1 MGRLEGKTAI
11 ITGGTKGLGE
21 AAARRFVKEG
31 ARVVIAGR
39 SEEDGR
45 RLEAELGEGCLF
57 FRLDVTDYE
66 NWKECIAF
74 VRERLGLLDIL
85 INNAGISVAEN
96 IAEASP
102 ESYDQIIDVN
112 QKGVFYGMKL
122 AIEAM
127 RENPPFGDPAGE
139 GPATEAQGYAGQ
151 NSSATEAPGCAGQN
165 SSATE
170 APGYAGQA
178 APSGRRTCSIVNT
191 ASIDGVVGDSLYF
204 AYCASKAAVEAMTR
218 CAALYCGEHGLPIRV
233 NAVAPG
239 YILTPMAEQ
248 DAAERGMTIEEYERE
263 MAKDHPI
270 GYIGRPEDIANAY
283 LYLASDEAAFV
294 TGTTLAVDGGYTAK

>member
-74 VRERLGLLDIL
+74 VRERLGRLDIL

-127 RENPPFGDPAGE
+127 RENPPLGDPAGE
-139 GPATEAQGYAGQ
+139 GP
-151 NSSATEAPGCAGQN
+151 
-165 SSATE
+165 ATE

-218 CAALYCGEHGLPIRV
+218 CAALYCGENGLPIRV

>member
-45 RLEAELGEGCLF
+45 RLEAEIGDGCLF

-74 VRERLGLLDIL
+74 VRERLGRLDIL

-122 AIEAM
+122 AIETM

-139 GPATEAQGYAGQ
+139 GPATEA
-151 NSSATEAPGCAGQN
+151 PGC
-165 SSATE
+165 
-170 APGYAGQA
+170 AGQA

-191 ASIDGVVGDSLYF
+191 ASIDGLVGDSLYF

-218 CAALYCGEHGLPIRV
+218 CAALYCGENGLPIRV